1 MKKLFYGLIVVCA
14 VVGSVTA
21 YAGNKA
27 GNVAAAVAMV
37 ALVGFGA
44 WKITK
49 AIESML
55 RPTAKRQSGGIDFGA
70 LDARLADIRETS
82 SKKPNPPSKGEY
94 RAAGVS
100 MTACTRCQ
108 KPLKSMGYFFGL
120 DGSPTVYCPSCW
132 SKATNPDQSSEKL
145 DAWWER
151 LTTKYDRCDL

>member
-1 MKKLFYGLIVVCA
+1 MKKLVCGLILVCA
-14 VVGSVTA
+14 VVGIVKA
-21 YAGNKA
+21 YAGDKA
-27 GNVAAAVAMV
+27 GNVAAAVAML

-44 WKITK
+44 WKIAK

-55 RPTAKRQSGGIDFGA
+55 RPTAKRQSGGIDLGA
-70 LDARLADIRETS
+70 LDARLADIRESS
-82 SKKPNPPSKGEY
+82 SKLPNPPAKGDY

-132 SKATNPDQSSEKL
+132 SKATLGEKA
-145 DAWWER
+145 DAFWKSM
-151 LTTKYDRCDL
+151 TTAYDRRDL